1 MDENNKLMSDIL
13 NLNYVTT
20 MLDLKSVTLMWQ
32 LESMRRLMIQKGIFT
47 QEELDT
53 VSKQVSDDLNIET
66 TINNLNKKVESI
78 KSMVGGL

>member
-1 MDENNKLMSDIL
+1 MDENKKLMSDIL
-13 NLNYVTT
+13 NLNYITT

-47 QEELDT
+47 QEELDV